1 MLITP
6 IGIAIG
12 VGVHDGFAA
21 NGRTALLSVGIL
33 NSISAGILV
42 SNLSDFSRSRTQTHH
57 SPILYS
63 CTALSTSSPTTGLGV
78 RSKRLPSAGS

>member
-1 MLITP
+1 MGIAFMLITP

-42 SNLSDFSRSRTQTHH
+42 SSIIR
-57 SPILYS
+57 
-63 CTALSTSSPTTGLGV
+63 GV
-78 RSKRLPSAGS
+78 R